1 MKSAI
6 VTGATGF
13 IGAWLVN
20 ELMRRGIDVLAIGR
34 KPLNEVN
41 LFRRNLIKDARY
53 LQLDMREIKLLPPK
67 YKLTNQNWDVFYNL
81 AWGGDSLLSD
91 LNVEKQLNNISWTED
106 AFIASS
112 ALGVK
117 KFIHVG
123 TMEEAF
129 ANQYLNLD
137 YRKDTFYNRHVVYAL
152 AKGISKISLRALS
165 QSYRDF
171 ELLFATNSHVM
182 GPFDDKD
189 SFLQVTLQ
197 KLVNG
202 SELIFSAGSQMF
214 DVISVHDCVS
224 AYIALGYE
232 GRNGYDYWIGSGNP
246 RILKEYVLEM
256 AELYPSDQPF
266 QFGKLAYNDIS
277 LKKEDFDTSLL
288 LNHTKFK
295 HQWTYADCVRELHEW
310 IINGKHP
317 SYQNR

>member
-13 IGAWLVN
+13 IGSWLVN
-20 ELMRRGIDVLAIGR
+20 ELTNQNIEVLALGR
-34 KPLNEVN
+34 KSLDDVDVH
-41 LFRRNLIKDARY
+41 RRNLIKNARY
-53 LQLDMREIKLLPPK
+53 LQIDMSEMANLKTLIGEPHKS
-67 YKLTNQNWDVFYNL
+67 WDVLFNL
-81 AWGGDSLLSD
+81 AWGGATILSD
-91 LNVEKQLNNISWTED
+91 LHVDKQLNNVGWAND
-106 AFIASS
+106 AFIA
-112 ALGVK
+112 AHNLGVK
-117 KFIHVG
+117 KFIHIG

-129 ANQYLNLD
+129 AYRYLHLNHRED
-137 YRKDTFYNRHVVYAL
+137 KFYNRHVVYAL
-152 AKGISKISLRALS
+152 AKGVSKLSLKAISS
-165 QSYRDF
+165 QYPGT

-197 KLVNG
+197 KLVNK
-202 SELIFSAGSQMF
+202 SELIFSAGTQMF

-224 AYIALGYE
+224 AYIALGHD
-232 GRNGYDYWIGSGNP
+232 GRSGCDYWIGSGTP

-288 LNHTKFK
+288 LSHTQFK
-295 HQWTYADCVRELHEW
+295 NQWTYADCVRELYEW

-317 SYQNR
+317 SYQF